1 MAAAAGSLVG
11 LFRRERSFRRFKQ
24 KGRNLLRE
32 KEVNLLGTVLRF
44 ESQGSCTLGTY
55 DHLLYASPFGWQW
68 KLEELV
74 EKYSSEDQKSIRMSE
89 LRKDAYLVGKNERE
103 LFIFHTLKSN
113 QRKRVDIQKYEAGKG
128 EKVNESAEI
137 KARWQRRGHHA
148 GRRASGMWSEI
159 ETESQE
165 LAHVTTTISEKLE
178 NSFIL

>member
-1 MAAAAGSLVG
+1 MSIGTLWQITKRKRRKKRRRKKKKKEEEGEDETLSTEKGLTLEQGHFFQSDRKKAENMAAAAGSLVG

-74 EKYSSEDQKSIRMSE
+74 EKYSSED
-89 LRKDAYLVGKNERE
+89 
-103 LFIFHTLKSN
+103 
-113 QRKRVDIQKYEAGKG
+113 
-128 EKVNESAEI
+128 
-137 KARWQRRGHHA
+137 
-148 GRRASGMWSEI
+148 
-159 ETESQE
+159 
-165 LAHVTTTISEKLE
+165 
-178 NSFIL
+178 